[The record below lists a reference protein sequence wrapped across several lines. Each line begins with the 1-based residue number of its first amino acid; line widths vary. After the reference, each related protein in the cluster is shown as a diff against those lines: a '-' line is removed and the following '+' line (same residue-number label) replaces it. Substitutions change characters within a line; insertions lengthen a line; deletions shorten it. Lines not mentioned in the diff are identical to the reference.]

1 MKKLISGFLS
11 LALLMLAAPR
21 LFAQDAGLYGFDKKI
36 AVPGD
41 GGWDYLSIDNINH
54 HLFVSH
60 GNSVK
65 VIDLNTESVIGSIDN
80 LKGVHGIAVANELN
94 RGFISDG
101 RGDAVIVFNLQTLD
115 TIATIHIDGK
125 NPDAIA
131 YDPYTKRVFTFNGR
145 SGNSTV
151 IDAATLNILG
161 TIDLGGKPE
170 FAVADGKGKI
180 FNNLEDKSSLN
191 VIDTKSMKVI
201 ANYPLAP
208 CVGPSGLAIDPKNE
222 RLFTACDDSHTLSV
236 VDGNTGK
243 IITSLPIGDGVDAD
257 RYDPSTR
264 LIFSSNGEG
273 DVTIIKQESAN
284 SYKIVQT
291 LKTQARART
300 IEVDPRTHK
309 IYLSVGDF
317 VQGTRKMVPGSFAV
331 LVYKMK

>member
-1 MKKLISGFLS
+1 MKKMVYGLLS
-11 LALLMLAAPR
+11 LALLVLTAPR
-21 LFAQDAGLYGFDKKI
+21 LFAQDADLYTFDKKI
-36 AVPGD
+36 SVPGD
-41 GGWDYLSIDNINH
+41 AGWDYLSIDNVNH

-65 VIDLNTESVIGSIDN
+65 VIDLNSEAVIGSIDS
-80 LKGVHGIAVANELN
+80 LKGIHGIAVANEFN

-101 RGDAVIVFNLQTLD
+101 RGNAVVVFDLKTLE
-115 TIATIHIDGK
+115 TIATIPIDGK

-131 YDPYTKRVFTFNGR
+131 YDPYSKRVFTFNGR

-151 IDAATLNILG
+151 IDAATLKILG

-170 FAVADGKGKI
+170 FAVADGKGRI
-180 FNNLEDKSSLN
+180 YNNLEDKSSLN
-191 VIDTKSMKVI
+191 VIDTKAMKVL

-208 CVGPSGLAIDPKNE
+208 CVGPSGLAIDAKNE
-222 RLFTACDDSHTLSV
+222 RLFTACDDSHTLTV

-243 IITSLPIGDGVDAD
+243 IITSLPIGNGVDAD
-257 RYDPSTR
+257 RFDPSTN
-264 LIFSSNGEG
+264 LVFSSNGEG

-291 LKTQARART
+291 LKTQPSART
-300 IEVDPRTHK
+300 MEIDPRTHK
-309 IYLSVGDF
+309 IYLSMGDF
-317 VQGTRKMVPGSFAV
+317 EKGTRHLVPGTFAV